1 MESRKR
7 PFTDDPDVSSHPK
20 KRVVTSPGV
29 GQSPH
34 AITNGTSD
42 TVPESTAD
50 DQLELFRKDA
60 LFRRMRHYARENEKS
75 LARIAQLEQRKST
88 CEAGLVAIAACWE
101 QLVDTIRTLTVQDDM
116 PDVVIETQDL
126 FDLSQH
132 VSTDSSLK
140 TALEQNMHA
149 TQRLVTSFLKSRPSV
164 SHDATYQHCQ
174 KVQTECTALRSE
186 VVAMRRRLE
195 EVEADRAQ
203 CQEELSAA
211 EMRIDRLKSC
221 TVAAIQVQSSSSPK
235 EGSAMEDIQPGGG
248 SPQGHSA
255 SPPHPQLNGHDD
267 TPPGDSDE
275 IREALNSKEE
285 RISTLE
291 AENNRLTEEVTRL
304 KIEVKAPSIEAISE
318 TLHYKLLLDHASRLE
333 NTLAESIQET
343 TRLNETLDQLR
354 ASRKEFEEEIQVA
367 AQQATQELK
376 TLLSKRDAD
385 NLRVRELRDQ
395 YGAEL
400 TERKARDLIKLQ
412 SIHELKELAES
423 RSERISQLQ
432 SEVGRHKA
440 RLAALSGDEDLMRY
454 FFEGKS
460 DDLDYVRNLR
470 RKLDEAEAKSAALEQ
485 ALSMLNK
492 DHPDVAQH
500 ITSERTAHE
509 ELARTSKELACYRS
523 IFGESS
529 TLDARTLAQRLET
542 KEGQLQEL
550 RLLTEQQAQ
559 AETSSFAEI
568 DRLSSLWES
577 LDQQVK
583 KKVFDLG
590 GFEEKL
596 QKAAHEKAKAENKY
610 FAAMR
615 EKELGESERKAM
627 ARQLEKQGKAV
638 ERAAE
643 VEKQLSSQVV
653 RLFFLQFYRNGR
665 DCRLFVQA
673 DLEKM
678 NVTSRR
684 AIENADKRIWMLEA
698 DLSKWQVQVEAE
710 RKRVAE
716 AFAFAS
722 ERGVYMRKLE
732 SSLRAAEEEVSRT
745 RREAEKK
752 IKKMS
757 LAVVPAT
764 TREEALTQENE
775 GLWKIVK
782 CTTCKQGMR
791 EVVLTKC
798 MHTFCKPC
806 VDTRISTRQRRCP
819 NCNLAFAQSEV
830 QTVYFQ

>member
-7 PFTDDPDVSSHPK
+7 PLTDDAEPTTQPK

-29 GQSPH
+29 GSSPH
-34 AITNGTSD
+34 TIPNGTPD
-42 TVPESTAD
+42 VVLPEPTAD

-60 LFRRMRHYARENEKS
+60 LFRRMRHYARENERS

-101 QLVDTIRTLTVQDDM
+101 QLVDTIRTLTAQDDM
-116 PDVVIETQDL
+116 PNVSVETKDL

-132 VSTDSSLK
+132 VSGDSSLK

-149 TQRLVTSFLKSRPSV
+149 TQRLVTSFLGSQPAV
-164 SHDATYQHCQ
+164 GHDATYLRCQ
-174 KVQTECTALRSE
+174 KAQTECTALRSE
-186 VVAMRRRLE
+186 VATMRKRLE
-195 EVEADRAQ
+195 EVEADRAR

-211 EMRIDRLKSC
+211 EIRVDRLRSS
-221 TVAAIQVQSSSSPK
+221 TVTAMQAQSSSPK
-235 EGSAMEDIQPGGG
+235 EESAMEDVQPGGG
-248 SPQGHSA
+248 SPQVHSD
-255 SPPHPQLNGHDD
+255 SPPHPQLNGYDHP
-267 TPPGDSDE
+267 PPGDSEE
-275 IREALNSKEE
+275 IRDALKSKDE
-285 RISTLE
+285 RISTLNV
-291 AENNRLTEEVTRL
+291 ENNLLTEEVTRL
-304 KIEVKAPSIEAISE
+304 KIEVKAPSIVAINE
-318 TLHYKLLLDHASRLE
+318 TPHYKLLLEHASHLESVLAE
-333 NTLAESIQET
+333 NTQEM
-343 TRLNETLDQLR
+343 TRVNETLDQLR
-354 ASRKEFEEEIQVA
+354 VSRKEFEEEIQVA
-367 AQQATQELK
+367 AQQAMQELK

-400 TERKARDLIKLQ
+400 SERKARDSVKLQ

-432 SEVGRHKA
+432 SEVARHKA
-440 RLAALSGDEDLMRY
+440 RLAALSGDEDLMNY

-460 DDLDYVRNLR
+460 EDLDYVRNLK

-485 ALSMLNK
+485 ALSTLNQ
-492 DHPDVAQH
+492 DRPDVAQH
-500 ITSERTAHE
+500 IASETTARE
-509 ELARTSKELACYRS
+509 ELARTSRELARFRS
-523 IFGESS
+523 IFGGSS
-529 TLDARTLAQRLET
+529 ALDARILAQQLET
-542 KEGQLQEL
+542 KDGELQKL

-559 AETSSFAEI
+559 AETSLFAEI
-568 DRLSSLWES
+568 DRLSSLWEG

-590 GFEEKL
+590 AFEEKL
-596 QKAAHEKAKAENKY
+596 QKTAHEKAKAENKY

-615 EKELGESERKAM
+615 EKEMGESERKGM

-643 VEKQLSSQVV
+643 VEKHLSSQVV
-653 RLFFLQFYRNGR
+653 
-665 DCRLFVQA
+665 

-678 NVTSRR
+678 NVLSRR
-684 AIENADKRIWMLEA
+684 ALDNADKRIRALEV
-698 DLSKWQVQVEAE
+698 DLSKWQVVVEAE
-710 RKRVAE
+710 KKHVAE
-716 AFAFAS
+716 ACAFAS

-732 SSLRAAEEEVSRT
+732 SSLRAAEEEISRT

-752 IKKMS
+752 IKKLS
-757 LAVVPAT
+757 SAAVPAS
-764 TREEALTQENE
+764 TREEALKQENE

-782 CTTCKQGMR
+782 CTTCKQNMR